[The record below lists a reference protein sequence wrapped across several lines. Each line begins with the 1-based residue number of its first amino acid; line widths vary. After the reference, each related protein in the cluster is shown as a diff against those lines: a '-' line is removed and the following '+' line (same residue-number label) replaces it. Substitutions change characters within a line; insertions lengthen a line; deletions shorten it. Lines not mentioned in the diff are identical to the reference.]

1 MGRLP
6 VWIPEAGT
14 RIEAAGGECCVR
26 CDRLHRLTA
35 TGFSSRELPR
45 MLDILSVCRT

>member
-1 MGRLP
+1 MGPSP

-14 RIEAAGGECCVR
+14 RIEAAGASAASR

-35 TGFSSRELPR
+35 TGFSSWELLR
-45 MLDILSVCRT
+45 VLDILSVCRT